1 MQDPNLPSNTPGTSL
16 MQVQKL
22 PTGMEGFD
30 DILHGGLPIGRST
43 LISGTSGTGKTVFSL
58 NFLHNGIRDFNEPGI
73 FVTFEES
80 PLDILRNAEL
90 WMESA

>member
-1 MQDPNLPSNTPGTSL
+1 MQDPNLSSNTPGTAL

-43 LISGTSGTGKTVFSL
+43 AKRRLKPETTRPIL
-58 NFLHNGIRDFNEPGI
+58 
-73 FVTFEES
+73 FEK
-80 PLDILRNAEL
+80 
-90 WMESA
+90 